1 MKDHWKEWKNSYMNL
16 DIVMQIHWNDNLIN
30 NKYKLLL
37 IHFVDFLTFLDLYI
51 IYSYINILAKVPEI
65 KSSFWGLKSKTEKNK
80 LIIQKW

>member
-1 MKDHWKEWKNSYMNL
+1 MKDHWKEWKNSCMNL

-37 IHFVDFLTFLDLYI
+37 IHFVDFLSFLDLYI

-65 KSSFWGLKSKTEKNK
+65 KSSF
-80 LIIQKW
+80 